1 MPTTEHYYVVN
12 SRITNTKRKEL
23 VILTYLTPEEENELD
38 ENNKVTLTRANQTFS
53 IRKNNIYCY
62 GDVDLKE
69 GSDDSHEIAN
79 FDFLDYLNGIGV
91 KIPSDYDYE
100 HHVCRST
107 INKYRITE
115 TWRPDV
121 LVRYAHGCLN
131 KPKKILLFRL
141 SA

>member
-12 SRITNTKRKEL
+12 SRINSNKNKEL
-23 VILTYLTPEEENELD
+23 VILTYLTEEEENVLD
-38 ENNKVTLTRANQTFS
+38 ETNEIKLKRANQTFS

-62 GDVDLKE
+62 GDVDLRE
-69 GSDDSHEIAN
+69 GSDDSYEISN

-91 KIPSDYDYE
+91 KIPSDYNYE
-100 HHVCRST
+100 KHECHSP
-107 INKYRITE
+107 IPKYRITE